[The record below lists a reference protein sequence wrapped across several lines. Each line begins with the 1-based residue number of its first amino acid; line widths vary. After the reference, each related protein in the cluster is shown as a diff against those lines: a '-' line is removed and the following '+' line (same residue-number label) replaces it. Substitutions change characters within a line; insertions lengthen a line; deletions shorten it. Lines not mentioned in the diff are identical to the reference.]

1 MMNGGGMPP
10 QSATPTPEEEKNPE
24 YLKELQ
30 AEKDG
35 LESAYAAAMASATS
49 GQQSSEAEN
58 SSDPDSAASKT
69 NHAIKLL
76 EQGRTIDLFY
86 HNLLGIC
93 QFWNILAK
101 VWASFLKSTTSGQ
114 QSSEAENS
122 SDPDSTVSKTKH
134 AIKLLEQGRKIEL
147 FRLLWAAS

>member
-1 MMNGGGMPP
+1 MMNGGGIPP

-35 LESAYAAAMASATS
+35 LESAYAAAMATATS

-58 SSDPDSAASKT
+58 NSDPDSAASKT

-86 HNLLGIC
+86 YNFSCYWVFFNFGIFWPKFGPVFLNQLL
-93 QFWNILAK
+93 QVNNIQR
-101 VWASFLKSTTSGQ
+101 LKIIVTQ
-114 QSSEAENS
+114 ILRLQKPIMPSSY
-122 SDPDSTVSKTKH
+122 
-134 AIKLLEQGRKIEL
+134 
-147 FRLLWAAS
+147 

>member
-49 GQQSSEAEN
+49 AGQSVSEAEN

-76 EQGRTIDLFY
+76 EQGR
-86 HNLLGIC
+86 
-93 QFWNILAK
+93 
-101 VWASFLKSTTSGQ
+101 
-114 QSSEAENS
+114 
-122 SDPDSTVSKTKH
+122 
-134 AIKLLEQGRKIEL
+134 KI
-147 FRLLWAAS
+147 

>member
-1 MMNGGGMPP
+1 MFTFLFTFLFTWKVAGDFKFEFFRSLSSASPPTSMMNGGGIPP

-86 HNLLGIC
+86 HNFSCYWVFFSI
-93 QFWNILAK
+93 WNILAK
-101 VWASFLKSTTSGQ
+101 VWASK
-114 QSSEAENS
+114 
-122 SDPDSTVSKTKH
+122 
-134 AIKLLEQGRKIEL
+134 
-147 FRLLWAAS
+147 

>member
-86 HNLLGIC
+86 HNYFFYWVFSNFGI
-93 QFWNILAK
+93 FWPK
-101 VWASFLKSTTSGQ
+101 FGPVF
-114 QSSEAENS
+114 
-122 SDPDSTVSKTKH
+122 
-134 AIKLLEQGRKIEL
+134 
-147 FRLLWAAS
+147 

>member
-1 MMNGGGMPP
+1 MMNGGGIPP

-86 HNLLGIC
+86 HNFSC
-93 QFWNILAK
+93 YWVFFQFWNILTK
-101 VWASFLKSTTSGQ
+101 VWA
-114 QSSEAENS
+114 N
-122 SDPDSTVSKTKH
+122 H
-134 AIKLLEQGRKIEL
+134 AIKLLEQGRQIEF
-147 FRLLWAAS
+147 FRLLWPAS

>member
-1 MMNGGGMPP
+1 MMNGGGIPP

-86 HNLLGIC
+86 HNFSCYWVFFSILEYFGQSLG
-93 QFWNILAK
+93 QF
-101 VWASFLKSTTSGQ
+101 FLNQ
-114 QSSEAENS
+114 PLPVNNLQR
-122 SDPDSTVSKTKH
+122 
-134 AIKLLEQGRKIEL
+134 LKIVVT
-147 FRLLWAAS
+147 